1 MPSNHSC
8 LELELNCITCFLGG
22 SDNNTASGCP
32 YLCLLIAFF
41 KHPPWIVLLLPSLVK
56 PLDLGEVTG
65 QMLGAFG
72 PASRAVWSLGAGASG
87 VELPDGA
94 ARSPRQSHRVTGSS
108 NTQGPTAWV
117 CSSLSIPW
125 AQRDFCSITGA
136 RVSDLSICC

>member
-65 QMLGAFG
+65 QMLGAFVCVSV
-72 PASRAVWSLGAGASG
+72 PNLWSLVWSRAPGRSEDVDQLQGQCGAWEQELLGWSCLM
-87 VELPDGA
+87 ELRALPGRA
-94 ARSPRQSHRVTGSS
+94 TG
-108 NTQGPTAWV
+108 
-117 CSSLSIPW
+117 
-125 AQRDFCSITGA
+125 
-136 RVSDLSICC
+136 